1 VTSTAR
7 RELLRILWRDGAIGT
22 VSELA
27 RLAHVG
33 FASAYRELNAMKQV
47 GLVSVERPGGASE
60 IFRANRASPVAPAIE
75 TLVGHGTR
83 RGAAS
88 ATAAARKDAPAEDD
102 ELRRRLR
109 TLGAPLL
116 VDAAPA
122 RGAPPPEVTIAE
134 GARLARRDATLA
146 RALPVVLWRQRE
158 HLDWDRLRH
167 EGRRVGE
174 KHALG
179 FFVELTAEL
188 GGDARLAEE
197 AAPLRDRRVRKLH
210 DFFVGQKSAYERRLA
225 ELHTPAAARRWG
237 FRMNQELESFV
248 STFQKAQDAALL
260 AS

>member
-1 VTSTAR
+1 VTSAAR

-27 RLAHVG
+27 RLSGVA

-47 GLVSVERPGGASE
+47 GLVSVERSAGASE
-60 IFRANRASPVAPAIE
+60 IFRANRASPVAAAIE
-75 TLVGHGTR
+75 TLVGHATR
-83 RGAAS
+83 RGAAGV
-88 ATAAARKDAPAEDD
+88 AARKEAPPEDD

-122 RGAPPPEVTIAE
+122 RGAPPPELVIAE

-146 RALPVVLWRQRE
+146 RALPVVIWRQRE

-179 FFVELTAEL
+179 FFVELTGEL
-188 GGDARLAEE
+188 GGDARLADE
-197 AAPLRDRRVRKLH
+197 AAPLRDRRVRQLH

-248 STFQKAQDAALL
+248 STFQKAEDASLL